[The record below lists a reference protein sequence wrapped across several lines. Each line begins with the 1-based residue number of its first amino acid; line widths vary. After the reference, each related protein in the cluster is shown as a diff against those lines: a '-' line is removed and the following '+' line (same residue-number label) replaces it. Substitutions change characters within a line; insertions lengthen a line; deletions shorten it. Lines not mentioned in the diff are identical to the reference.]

1 MPDPEKVFH
10 IDRVGETLVI
20 APQGPTMDFQYN
32 DVHLDSNSLLR
43 VLDEPDLKNVVIDMN
58 VVNYIDSIIISSV
71 LRVLTKSRQ
80 LGGKGVFCCASD
92 EVKEVLSCI
101 QIGRLWPLFETREEA
116 LAEVEPEEGGK

>member
-58 VVNYIDSIIISSV
+58 VVNYIDSIIISSL
-71 LRVLTKSRQ
+71 LRSLTKSRQ
-80 LGGKGVFCCASD
+80 LGGTGVFCCVSD
-92 EVKEVLSCI
+92 AVAEILKCI
-101 QIGRLWPLFETREEA
+101 QLGKLWPVFETRDEA
-116 LAEVEPEEGGK
+116 LASMAD